1 MDILFFLLPLALV
14 ALEYFL
20 TRSRKRMDDVTP
32 CGDCI

>member
-14 ALEYFL
+14 ALEYFF
-20 TRSRKRMDDVTP
+20 TRSRKRADDGAP